1 MADKFQNGAVIILT
15 SVASKKDLCSP
26 PPANGGVLGK
36 GTGGLFARWVVHRDG
51 PNVRL
56 AKLTDGKA
64 FLRVHNDHLD
74 AQGGQGPFTLF
85 HVKEHKGHPNMVS
98 LASVAHAGQHV
109 GILEN
114 GDAKHPSKTKT
125 GKHGQFIVKV
135 VPPPLW
141 VNGSVIR
148 LTSVATGKNLRIQA
162 NGHVDGHGEMGEFA
176 QFVVHDAGHGGA
188 IRLSSVAD
196 RKKFL
201 RIQPDGDLDG
211 LGGEGE
217 WTLLKPIKKGK
228 AGLFVL
234 QSVKNPAWH
243 VGVLPNG
250 HAKNGKMTGDGEH
263 GQFKV
268 TRV

>member
-1 MADKFQNGAVIILT
+1 MADKFQNGNVIILT

-36 GTGGLFARWVVHRDG
+36 GTGGQWARWVVQRDG

-56 AKLTDGKA
+56 AKFSDRKS
-64 FLRVHNDHLD
+64 FLRIHNDTLD
-74 AQGGQGPFTLF
+74 AQGGEGPWTLF
-85 HVKEHKGHPNMVS
+85 RVVESKGQRDVVS
-98 LASVAHAGQHV
+98 LASVNNAGQHV

-114 GDAKHPSKTKT
+114 GESKKPSMTKT
-125 GKHGQFIVKV
+125 GKHGQFIVKL
-135 VPPPLW
+135 VPAALW
-141 VNGSVIR
+141 ANGSVIR

-162 NGHVDGHGEMGEFA
+162 NGNVDGHGEMGDFA
-176 QFVVHDAGHGGA
+176 QFVVHDEGHGTV
-188 IRLSSVAD
+188 RLSSVAD
-196 RKKFL
+196 RKKHL

-217 WTLLKPIKKGK
+217 WTLLRPVKKGP
-228 AGLFVL
+228 GLFVI
-234 QSVKNPAWH
+234 QSAKNPGWH

-250 HAKNGKMTGDGEH
+250 HAKNGKLTGEGEH

-268 TRV
+268 TRAA